1 VAGGKARRAL
11 DVAVLG
17 GKFVTRGIAG
27 SARSSFCPLGGRFVT
42 RVALAARRVTKC
54 PPELATTWSRSRG
67 QIRRGNPDGLTL
79 RKASATFLQTIA
91 KELTI

>member
-42 RVALAARRVTKC
+42 RVALAAPRVTKC
-54 PPELATTWSRSRG
+54 PPQLASARTRHDVVQIAPVSSGAATT
-67 QIRRGNPDGLTL
+67 
-79 RKASATFLQTIA
+79 A
-91 KELTI
+91 